1 MSTHLSPAAQFAAA
15 AEAEARA
22 LLLAESV
29 SAAVTISEDDVAP
42 ADEDVPVPFLAICP
56 AAPPGYVAPE
66 FPPVSEAMEEEV
78 EGHPKATIC
87 VCPPAP
93 PAYVRPGFPG
103 DAVSDDVVDAT
114 ASDEN
119 VARQVSAAA
128 MFENAAAVDSAV
140 GSDDDGSSDAAV
152 ASVEV
157 RRSKVVDLND
167 QELFPAL
174 GGSTAKAPIAWGS
187 KALPRATGALQQ
199 GKQQQRATEVVDL
212 LMMQEAVGAAVLKI
226 MERTGARIDVSHNAV
241 LATSTY
247 VISGAVD
254 AVGRAKREVVAKL
267 SPRVTQVVAVPAEAR
282 AAVVGVR
289 GRGLQA
295 IQAKTGAVLAVGA
308 ESFDAGDSFAT
319 VDVSVSGDAL
329 GVAAAVAMVE
339 AAADKRTTRRVA
351 FEAVARDAHAL
362 LVGKGGAGLR
372 ALQDAHSGVTLR
384 IPGPLDAGAVGV
396 AGERPAVQAACAHI
410 REMSNALMGAS
421 QVVSV
426 AVAKRQHRFVVGER
440 GSGLRDIAL
449 ATGCSVSVPPPRAAS
464 EQISVRGAP
473 ADVGQAVQMVLE
485 RAASLAVDTFDP
497 AQAAGAYGRPLLYAQ
512 RALRYFHDRA
522 RLRRIESEHGAVL
535 RVAAPAAVAAATDPA
550 QLVIEITA
558 PTPAAVAGARAGL
571 AALFAAFPP
580 HHFNGM
586 DVEPHQ
592 AAALAESVGRLQAQR
607 SVYALLAPEGGVLV
621 VYEGFN
627 PDVDRIADAA
637 ERERKTRDLLRLT
650 LEEFRA
656 TLAAADPPVA
666 LVAQVPVAQQP
677 AMAAA
682 QEPLLRAAGA
692 AEGASRVVLR
702 FGSVATAQAEPL
714 NSRVTPRKDDALAP
728 ESVEVRG
735 PADAAA
741 RVVAEIERRVAQAA
755 AALALRSFRADVAV
769 PQGLVARVVGRGGET
784 LKKLRA
790 GRDVNIDVADASVR
804 ITGTRSDVDAVSA
817 EISALVE
824 RLADECAE
832 TIVVA
837 AELHRALIGSG
848 GKFVRRLGD
857 KYHVR
862 IQFPKADSAEE
873 AEPLGA
879 DQIRIRGGRAGVE
892 SAKAELLEL
901 AAYEIE
907 HGHTVKFS
915 VPADCLPH
923 VVGRAGSRIS
933 EIKDASDTRIDLG
946 ESTGGQAVDVTI
958 VGTRAGVAQARAAIE
973 AVVAEQQAQA
983 DDVVVVAHCHHR
995 FLIGAAGARV
1005 RELVTQAG
1013 GDPDAATGAG
1023 SCRVQF
1029 PRAGSADADSVRLKG
1044 DRVVVAAVR
1053 ARIEEL
1059 VAERERQVTVAV
1071 NIPATQHAF
1080 VIGRGGAHLKQLQDA
1095 HSVEINFPRRGGS
1108 DADVRITGLPDNC
1121 AAASAA
1127 LLALV
1132 RDEAKVVVA
1141 LAQHQRLG
1149 GRTSALWRRV
1159 RADFGVQVDAAHVDR
1174 APPKPAFDENA
1185 ADDVVFLPLA
1195 LDGLTAEWILRGEA
1209 SKLPAALEAVN
1220 KALAESVESV
1230 DARVRVDPRS
1240 HRHIIGKQGAMIA
1253 KIRDATT
1260 CDVAVPARGS
1270 ESPWVSVTGPRN
1282 EVERAIDMIND
1293 AIEERA

>member
-1 MSTHLSPAAQFAAA
+1 
-15 AEAEARA
+15 
-22 LLLAESV
+22 
-29 SAAVTISEDDVAP
+29 
-42 ADEDVPVPFLAICP
+42 
-56 AAPPGYVAPE
+56 
-66 FPPVSEAMEEEV
+66 
-78 EGHPKATIC
+78 
-87 VCPPAP
+87 
-93 PAYVRPGFPG
+93 
-103 DAVSDDVVDAT
+103 
-114 ASDEN
+114 
-119 VARQVSAAA
+119 
-128 MFENAAAVDSAV
+128 
-140 GSDDDGSSDAAV
+140 
-152 ASVEV
+152 
-157 RRSKVVDLND
+157 
-167 QELFPAL
+167 
-174 GGSTAKAPIAWGS
+174 
-187 KALPRATGALQQ
+187 
-199 GKQQQRATEVVDL
+199 
-212 LMMQEAVGAAVLKI
+212 
-226 MERTGARIDVSHNAV
+226 
-241 LATSTY
+241 
-247 VISGAVD
+247 
-254 AVGRAKREVVAKL
+254 
-267 SPRVTQVVAVPAEAR
+267 
-282 AAVVGVR
+282 
-289 GRGLQA
+289 
-295 IQAKTGAVLAVGA
+295 
-308 ESFDAGDSFAT
+308 
-319 VDVSVSGDAL
+319 
-329 GVAAAVAMVE
+329 
-339 AAADKRTTRRVA
+339 
-351 FEAVARDAHAL
+351 
-362 LVGKGGAGLR
+362 
-372 ALQDAHSGVTLR
+372 
-384 IPGPLDAGAVGV
+384 
-396 AGERPAVQAACAHI
+396 QAACAHI
-410 REMSNALMGAS
+410 REMSSALMGAS
-421 QVVSV
+421 QVASV

-485 RAASLAVDTFDP
+485 RAASLAIDTFDP

-592 AAALAESVGRLQAQR
+592 AAVLAASVGRLQAQR
-607 SVYALLAPEGGVLV
+607 SVYALLAPAAGGVLV

-656 TLAAADPPVA
+656 TLAAAEQPVA

-682 QEPLLRAAGA
+682 QEALLRAAGA
-692 AEGASRVVLR
+692 AEGASRVVLL
-702 FGSVATAQAEPL
+702 FGSAAAAAPAEPL

-741 RVVAEIERRVAQAA
+741 RVVAEIDRRVAQAA

-790 GRDVNIDVADASVR
+790 GRDVTIDVADASVR
-804 ITGTRSDVDAVSA
+804 ITGTRADVDAVAA
-817 EISALVE
+817 EIAALVE

-862 IQFPKADSAEE
+862 IQFPKADSAED

-879 DQIRIRGGRAGVE
+879 DQIRIRGGRAGVAA
-892 SAKAELLEL
+892 AKAELLEL

-907 HGHTVKFS
+907 HGHTAKFS

-946 ESTGGQAVDVTI
+946 ESTGGAAVDVTI

-1071 NIPATQHAF
+1071 SIPATQHAF

-1127 LLALV
+1127 LLAL
-1132 RDEAKVVVA
+1132 
-1141 LAQHQRLG
+1141 
-1149 GRTSALWRRV
+1149 
-1159 RADFGVQVDAAHVDR
+1159 
-1174 APPKPAFDENA
+1174 
-1185 ADDVVFLPLA
+1185 
-1195 LDGLTAEWILRGEA
+1195 
-1209 SKLPAALEAVN
+1209 
-1220 KALAESVESV
+1220 
-1230 DARVRVDPRS
+1230 
-1240 HRHIIGKQGAMIA
+1240 
-1253 KIRDATT
+1253 
-1260 CDVAVPARGS
+1260 
-1270 ESPWVSVTGPRN
+1270 
-1282 EVERAIDMIND
+1282 
-1293 AIEERA
+1293 